1 MDIFT
6 KSETYQKEGWFI
18 LEEENQVLGK
28 DAEAVDNNINLES
41 EDFYFYNQNKEEA
54 KKNIDSSS
62 KDLTD
67 FIDSLI
73 QDVPYP
79 SDEEVNTGI
88 EKILKITH
96 PEEQTKTVKTN
107 TKKKVTFRVLF
118 IAALLSIL
126 SVSCLFVVGSNH
138 DISIENGFVSFA
150 KDTIQIVFFG
160 EDKEEYITV
169 DALLT
174 DLELHGYGDI
184 LFPQEFVNKSDEYKV
199 SVPEYSIDELHN
211 QVLFDICKQDV
222 IYTVFV
228 HKNDQM
234 VKVIDYVDIEN
245 ADTLYVN
252 NTCVYIFDFDNGDYS
267 VEFSYGDYYCSIK
280 TNTDYSEMLKI
291 ITTLKKGK

>member
-73 QDVPYP
+73 QDVPSP

-138 DISIENGFVSFA
+138 DISIENGFVTFA
-150 KDTIQIVFFG
+150 KDTIKIVFFG

-169 DALLT
+169 DALLA

-184 LFPQEFVNKSDEYKV
+184 LFPQEFVTKSDEYKV
-199 SVPEYSIDELHN
+199 SVPEYLSNTLEQVSFNVYNESI
-211 QVLFDICKQDV
+211 LFDLNISKTSSPEVRDFV
-222 IYTVFV
+222 DLKNSKSILVDDTYIYLFE
-228 HKNDQM
+228 HEKDL
-234 VKVIDYVDIEN
+234 I
-245 ADTLYVN
+245 
-252 NTCVYIFDFDNGDYS
+252 S
-267 VEFSYGDYYCSIK
+267 VEFFKENYCYSVKASKSYSDMENFIK
-280 TNTDYSEMLKI
+280 TIK
-291 ITTLKKGK
+291 

>member
-73 QDVPYP
+73 QNVPAP

-96 PEEQTKTVKTN
+96 LEEQIKTVKTN
-107 TKKKVTFRVLF
+107 KKKKVTFRVLF

-126 SVSCLFVVGSNH
+126 SVSCLFVVGSSHN
-138 DISIENGFVSFA
+138 ISIENGFVAFA

-160 EDKEEYITV
+160 ENKEEYITI
-169 DALLT
+169 DALLV
-174 DLELHGYGDI
+174 DLEQHGYSDI
-184 LFPQEFVNKSDEYKV
+184 LFPQEFVTKSDEYKV
-199 SVPEYSIDELHN
+199 SVPRYLNTDLEQVTFNIYGCEALYKFVIHSYNQIQQPFDYLDMNNIQTVMVDDIHIYVFQIDT
-211 QVLFDICKQDV
+211 QF
-222 IYTVFV
+222 
-228 HKNDQM
+228 
-234 VKVIDYVDIEN
+234 
-245 ADTLYVN
+245 A
-252 NTCVYIFDFDNGDYS
+252 
-267 VEFSYGDYYCSIK
+267 VEFISDEYRYCIQSDV
-280 TNTDYSEMLKI
+280 TYSELLKVMETI
-291 ITTLKKGK
+291 NKGE

>member
-73 QDVPYP
+73 QDVPAP

-107 TKKKVTFRVLF
+107 KKKKVTFRVLF

-169 DALLT
+169 DTLLT
-174 DLELHGYGDI
+174 DLDAHGYGDI
-184 LFPQEFVNKSDEYKV
+184 LFPQEFVTNYDEYTV
-199 SVPEYSIDELHN
+199 SVPNYSNIDLFNQVSFNIISETDTYGFLIHKYYKNSQTFDYQNMDIARTEIINDINMYLFEFDDGDYAAEFVFDEYSYCIQARTNYSD
-211 QVLFDICKQDV
+211 
-222 IYTVFV
+222 
-228 HKNDQM
+228 M
-234 VKVIDYVDIEN
+234 VEILK
-245 ADTLYVN
+245 T
-252 NTCVYIFDFDNGDYS
+252 
-267 VEFSYGDYYCSIK
+267 IK
-280 TNTDYSEMLKI
+280 
-291 ITTLKKGK
+291 G

>member
-73 QDVPYP
+73 QDVPSP

-107 TKKKVTFRVLF
+107 KKKKVTFRVLF

-138 DISIENGFVSFA
+138 DISIENGFVTFA
-150 KDTIQIVFFG
+150 KDTIKIVFFG
-160 EDKEEYITV
+160 EDREEYITV

-174 DLELHGYGDI
+174 DLEAHGYGDI
-184 LFPQEFVNKSDEYKV
+184 LFPQEFVTKSDEYRV
-199 SVPEYSIDELHN
+199 SVPVYGGSEFK
-211 QVLFDICKQDV
+211 QVVFEICKQD
-222 IYTVFV
+222 IMYKMGIHSYNSTQQTFG
-228 HKNDQM
+228 
-234 VKVIDYVDIEN
+234 YVDANN
-245 ADTLYVN
+245 ARAVTVHNIDFS
-252 NTCVYIFDFDNGDYS
+252 IFKFDDGYCS
-267 VEFSYGDYYCSIK
+267 VEFICDNYRYSIQTNISYPEVLNLIE
-280 TNTDYSEMLKI
+280 TIN
-291 ITTLKKGK
+291 

>member
-73 QDVPYP
+73 QDVPSP

-107 TKKKVTFRVLF
+107 KKKKVTFRVLF

-126 SVSCLFVVGSNH
+126 SVSCLFVVGSSHN
-138 DISIENGFVSFA
+138 ISIENGFVAFA

-160 EDKEEYITV
+160 ENKEEYITI
-169 DALLT
+169 DALLV
-174 DLELHGYGDI
+174 DLERHGYVNI
-184 LFPQEFVNKSDEYKV
+184 LFPQEFVTKSDEYKV
-199 SVPEYSIDELHN
+199 SVPEYSKEIIK
-211 QVLFDICKQDV
+211 QVIFDVYNESLSYSFTIHEFHQTQKQLDYQK
-222 IYTVFV
+222 I
-228 HKNDQM
+228 KNAETIRND
-234 VKVIDYVDIEN
+234 N
-245 ADTLYVN
+245 
-252 NTCVYIFDFDNGDYS
+252 VYIYLFEYDTGS
-267 VEFSYGDYYCSIK
+267 VSIEII
-280 TNTDYSEMLKI
+280 NNNYRICIQSFNASYSEMKEI
-291 ITTLKKGK
+291 SKNF

>member
-160 EDKEEYITV
+160 ETKEEYITV

-184 LFPQEFVNKSDEYKV
+184 LFPQEFVTKSDEYKV
-199 SVPEYSIDELHN
+199 SVPEYIDSDIKQVSFNIYNDILLFSFVIHN
-211 QVLFDICKQDV
+211 SQTQQNLDYSNIDGVLTI
-222 IYTVFV
+222 TV
-228 HKNDQM
+228 D
-234 VKVIDYVDIEN
+234 D
-245 ADTLYVN
+245 
-252 NTCVYIFDFDNGDYS
+252 VYIYLFEFKNNWSTIEFIADNYRCYINS
-267 VEFSYGDYYCSIK
+267 AIPSSKMKKIAKTIK
-280 TNTDYSEMLKI
+280 
-291 ITTLKKGK
+291 

>member
-1 MDIFT
+1 M
-6 KSETYQKEGWFI
+6 
-18 LEEENQVLGK
+18 EEENQVLGK
-28 DAEAVDNNINLES
+28 DAEAVNNNINLES

-73 QDVPYP
+73 QDVPAP
-79 SDEEVNTGI
+79 SDEEISAGI

-96 PEEQTKTVKTN
+96 PEVQSKTVKTN
-107 TKKKVTFRVLF
+107 KKKKVQFRVLF

-169 DALLT
+169 DTLLA
-174 DLELHGYGDI
+174 DLEAHGYGDI
-184 LFPQEFVNKSDEYKV
+184 LFPQEFVTNYDEYKV
-199 SVPEYSIDELHN
+199 SVPEYSNNDLCEQVSFNIIDSVN
-211 QVLFDICKQDV
+211 TYIFS
-222 IYTVFV
+222 V
-228 HKNDQM
+228 HKYDKNSQTLDYKDMDNVQTMVVNDINM
-234 VKVIDYVDIEN
+234 YVSEYD
-245 ADTLYVN
+245 DSD
-252 NTCVYIFDFDNGDYS
+252 CV
-267 VEFSYGDYYCSIK
+267 VEFFFNGYRYYIQARTNSSEIVEIVKTIK
-280 TNTDYSEMLKI
+280 
-291 ITTLKKGK
+291 G

>member
-73 QDVPYP
+73 QNVPAP
-79 SDEEVNTGI
+79 SDDEVNTGI

-107 TKKKVTFRVLF
+107 KKKKVTFRVLF

-150 KDTIQIVFFG
+150 KNTIHIVFFG

-169 DALLT
+169 DTLLA
-174 DLELHGYGDI
+174 DLEAHGYGDI
-184 LFPQEFVNKSDEYKV
+184 LFPQEFVTNYDEYKV
-199 SVPEYSIDELHN
+199 SVPEYSNNDLCEQVSFNIIDSVN
-211 QVLFDICKQDV
+211 TYIFS
-222 IYTVFV
+222 V
-228 HKNDQM
+228 HKYDKNSQTLDYKDMDNVQTMVVNDINM
-234 VKVIDYVDIEN
+234 YVSEYD
-245 ADTLYVN
+245 DSD
-252 NTCVYIFDFDNGDYS
+252 CV
-267 VEFSYGDYYCSIK
+267 VEFFFNGYRYYIQARTNSSEIVEIVKTIK
-280 TNTDYSEMLKI
+280 
-291 ITTLKKGK
+291 G